1 MKKNSIF
8 MLATTLVLAL
18 GSCNQGTQQT
28 AESGATASE
37 TAELSRAQIKTKTFD
52 QLFKS
57 IDVKD
62 IPGEPFT
69 LVSENYG
76 ILTVGNPDKFNSMV
90 TSWGGWGIQFG
101 KPAVFH
107 MLRSNR
113 YTLELIREQDKY
125 TVSFFD
131 EKYKQDVMPFGTKS
145 GRNSNKMAETQLTP
159 VQTPNGRMAYKEAS
173 IILECTLQGVTTVSP
188 DDFKN
193 EDNRKFITDAYAET
207 GDYHKIVFSE
217 ITNVWVRK

>member
-1 MKKNSIF
+1 MKKSYIV
-8 MLATTLVLAL
+8 MLATTLVLML
-18 GSCNQGTQQT
+18 SSCNQAAQQS
-28 AESGATASE
+28 AGNESPAPE
-37 TAELSRAQIKTKTFD
+37 TADLSRAEIKTKTFD

-76 ILTVGNPDKFNSMV
+76 ILTVGNSDKFNSMV

-131 EKYKQDVMPFGTKS
+131 QKYKQDLMPFGRQS
-145 GRNSNKMAETQLTP
+145 GRDSNKMAETQLSP

-217 ITNVWVRK
+217 ITNVWIRK

>member
-1 MKKNSIF
+1 MRKLTTI
-8 MLATTLVLAL
+8 MLATALVITM
-18 GSCNQGTQQT
+18 GSCNQDPKQA
-28 AESGATASE
+28 AENEVAVSE
-37 TAELSRAQIKTKTFD
+37 TADLSRAQIKSKSFD

-69 LVSENYG
+69 LISENYG
-76 ILTVGNPDKFNSMV
+76 ILTVGNPDKFNSMI

-131 EKYKQDVMPFGTKS
+131 EKYKQDIMPFGRQS
-145 GRNSNKMAETQLTP
+145 GRDSNKMTETQLSP

-217 ITNVWVRK
+217 ITNVWIRK

>member
-1 MKKNSIF
+1 
-8 MLATTLVLAL
+8 MLATTLVLML
-18 GSCNQGTQQT
+18 SSCNQAAQQS
-28 AESGATASE
+28 AGNESPAPE
-37 TAELSRAQIKTKTFD
+37 TADLSRAEIKTKTFD
-52 QLFKS
+52 QLFKR

-76 ILTVGNPDKFNSMV
+76 ILTVGNSDKFNSMV

-101 KPAVFH
+101 KPSVFH

-131 EKYKQDVMPFGTKS
+131 QKYKQDLMPFGRQS
-145 GRNSNKMAETQLTP
+145 GRDSNKMAETQLSP

-217 ITNVWVRK
+217 ITNIWIR

>member
-1 MKKNSIF
+1 MKKSYIV
-8 MLATTLVLAL
+8 MLAITLVLML
-18 GSCNQGTQQT
+18 GSCNQAAQQS
-28 AESGATASE
+28 AGNESPAPE
-37 TAELSRAQIKTKTFD
+37 TANLSRAEIKTKTFD

-76 ILTVGNPDKFNSMV
+76 ILTVGNPDKFNSMI

-131 EKYKQDVMPFGTKS
+131 QKYKQDVMPFGTKS